1 MTEEEF
7 KDLTGSLETVGHYVP
22 TVRDMFQ
29 FLVDRKGYFRVDP
42 ENPKSW
48 RGYAGVKLNEN
59 QLLVEGQDAD
69 YSYWDMLAPL
79 DYFPEAG
86 RFEVAIKELLS
97 IKNIIF
103 IHEKVIS
110 QYEDLAREFGLELQL
125 TSTNWSAQFVITLPA
140 EELIAE
146 FEKYEALINKL

>member
-7 KDLTGSLETVGHYVP
+7 KELTESLETVGHYTP

-29 FLVDRKGYFRVDP
+29 FLVDRKGYLRVDP
-42 ENPKSW
+42 ENPKAW
-48 RGYAGVKLNEN
+48 RGYAGVKLNE
-59 QLLVEGQDAD
+59 GQDT
-69 YSYWDMLAPL
+69 SSLHL

-86 RFEVAIKELLS
+86 RFEAPIKELLS
-97 IKNIIF
+97 IKTLMD
-103 IHEKVIS
+103 EGDKS
-110 QYEDLAREFGLELQL
+110 PYEDLAKDFGLELQL

-146 FEKYEALINKL
+146 YEKYEALINKL

>member
-7 KDLTGSLETVGHYVP
+7 KELTGSLETVGHYTP

-42 ENPKSW
+42 ESPKSW
-48 RGYAGVKLNEN
+48 RGYAGVKLNE
-59 QLLVEGQDAD
+59 GQDASD
-69 YSYWDMLAPL
+69 LHL

-86 RFEVAIKELLS
+86 RFEAAIRELLS
-97 IKNIIF
+97 IKTTLD
-103 IHEKVIS
+103 EKVIS
-110 QYEDLAREFGLELQL
+110 QYEDLAKGFGLELQL
-125 TSTNWSAQFVITLPA
+125 AATTWSAQFVITLPA

-146 FEKYEALINKL
+146 YEKYEALINKL

>member
-7 KDLTGSLETVGHYVP
+7 KELTESLETVGHYVP

-48 RGYAGVKLNEN
+48 RVYAGVKLNE
-59 QLLVEGQDAD
+59 GQNASDLD
-69 YSYWDMLAPL
+69 L

-86 RFEVAIKELLS
+86 RFEAAIGELLS
-97 IKNIIF
+97 IKTLMD
-103 IHEKVIS
+103 EGDKS
-110 QYEDLAREFGLELQL
+110 PYEDLAKGFGLELQL

-146 FEKYEALINKL
+146 HEKYEALINKL

>member
-1 MTEEEF
+1 MTEDQF
-7 KDLTGSLETVGHYVP
+7 KELTGSLETVGHYTP

-42 ENPKSW
+42 ESPKSW
-48 RGYAGVKLNEN
+48 RGYAGVKLNEG
-59 QLLVEGQDAD
+59 EDAAGLD
-69 YSYWDMLAPL
+69 L

-86 RFEVAIKELLS
+86 RFEAPIREILCSKTMMD
-97 IKNIIF
+97 
-103 IHEKVIS
+103 EKVIS
-110 QYEDLAREFGLELQL
+110 QYEDLAKDFGLELQL

-146 FEKYEALINKL
+146 YEKYEALINKL

>member
-7 KDLTGSLETVGHYVP
+7 KELTESLETVGHYTP

-29 FLVDRKGYFRVDP
+29 FLVDRKGYLRVDP
-42 ENPKSW
+42 ENPKAW

-69 YSYWDMLAPL
+69 YSYWDMLSPL

-86 RFEVAIKELLS
+86 RFEVAIRELLS
-97 IKNIIF
+97 IKTMLD
-103 IHEKVIS
+103 EKVIS
-110 QYEDLAREFGLELQL
+110 QYEDLAKGFGLELQL
-125 TSTNWSAQFVITLPA
+125 ANTAFSAQFVITLPA

-146 FEKYEALINKL
+146 YEKYEALINKL

>member
-7 KDLTGSLETVGHYVP
+7 KDLTDSLETVGHYVP

-42 ENPKSW
+42 EDPKGW
-48 RGYAGVKLNEN
+48 RGYAGVKLNEG
-59 QLLVEGQDAD
+59 EDAGGLD
-69 YSYWDMLAPL
+69 L

-86 RFEVAIKELLS
+86 RFEAPIRELLS
-97 IKNIIF
+97 IKTLMDK
-103 IHEKVIS
+103 KVIS
-110 QYEDLAREFGLELQL
+110 QYEDLAKGFGLELQL
-125 TSTNWSAQFVITLPA
+125 TATTFSAQFVITLPT

>member
-7 KDLTGSLETVGHYVP
+7 KELTESLETVGHYTP

-29 FLVDRKGYFRVDP
+29 FLVDRKGYLRVDP
-42 ENPKSW
+42 ENPKAW
-48 RGYAGVKLNEN
+48 RGYAGVKLNEG
-59 QLLVEGQDAD
+59 EDAAGLD
-69 YSYWDMLAPL
+69 L

-86 RFEVAIKELLS
+86 RFEAAIRELLS
-97 IKNIIF
+97 IKTMLD
-103 IHEKVIS
+103 EKVIS

>member
-1 MTEEEF
+1 MTEDQF
-7 KDLTGSLETVGHYVP
+7 KDLTDSLETVGHYVP

-42 ENPKSW
+42 ESPKSW
-48 RGYAGVKLNEN
+48 RGYAGVKLNEG
-59 QLLVEGQDAD
+59 EDAAGLD
-69 YSYWDMLAPL
+69 L

-86 RFEVAIKELLS
+86 RFEVAIRELLS
-97 IKNIIF
+97 IKTMLD
-103 IHEKVIS
+103 EKVIS
-110 QYEDLAREFGLELQL
+110 QYEDLAKGFGLEIQR

>member
-7 KDLTGSLETVGHYVP
+7 KELTESLETVGHYTP

-42 ENPKSW
+42 ESPKSW
-48 RGYAGVKLNEN
+48 RGYAGVKLNEG
-59 QLLVEGQDAD
+59 EDAAGLD
-69 YSYWDMLAPL
+69 L

-86 RFEVAIKELLS
+86 RFEAAIRELLS
-97 IKNIIF
+97 IKTMLD
-103 IHEKVIS
+103 EKVIS
-110 QYEDLAREFGLELQL
+110 QYEDLAKDFGLELQL

-146 FEKYEALINKL
+146 YEKYEALINKL

>member
-7 KDLTGSLETVGHYVP
+7 KELTGSLETVGHYVP

-48 RGYAGVKLNEN
+48 RGYAGVKLNE
-59 QLLVEGQDAD
+59 GQDSSD
-69 YSYWDMLAPL
+69 LHL

-86 RFEVAIKELLS
+86 RFEVAIRELLS
-97 IKNIIF
+97 IKTLMD
-103 IHEKVIS
+103 EGDKS
-110 QYEDLAREFGLELQL
+110 PYEDLAKGFGLELQL
-125 TSTNWSAQFVITLPA
+125 TNTTWSAQFVITLPA

-146 FEKYEALINKL
+146 YEKYEALINKL

>member
-1 MTEEEF
+1 MTEDQF
-7 KDLTGSLETVGHYVP
+7 KELTESLETVGHYVP

-42 ENPKSW
+42 ESPKGW

-59 QLLVEGQDAD
+59 QLLVEGQDVD

-86 RFEVAIKELLS
+86 RFEAAIRELLS
-97 IKNIIF
+97 IKTMLD
-103 IHEKVIS
+103 EKVIS
-110 QYEDLAREFGLELQL
+110 QYEDLAKGFGLELQL
-125 TSTNWSAQFVITLPA
+125 TNTAFSAQFVITLPA

-146 FEKYEALINKL
+146 YEKYEALINKL

>member
-7 KDLTGSLETVGHYVP
+7 KELTESLETVGHYTP

-42 ENPKSW
+42 ENPKAW
-48 RGYAGVKLNEN
+48 RGYAGVKLNEGEDSAG
-59 QLLVEGQDAD
+59 LD
-69 YSYWDMLAPL
+69 L

-86 RFEVAIKELLS
+86 RFEAAIRELLS
-97 IKNIIF
+97 IKTLMD
-103 IHEKVIS
+103 EGDKS
-110 QYEDLAREFGLELQL
+110 PYEDLAKDFGLELQL

-146 FEKYEALINKL
+146 FEKYEALINNL

>member
-7 KDLTGSLETVGHYVP
+7 KELTESLETVGHYVP

-42 ENPKSW
+42 ENPKAW
-48 RGYAGVKLNEN
+48 RGYAGVKLNE
-59 QLLVEGQDAD
+59 GQDAAGLD
-69 YSYWDMLAPL
+69 L

-86 RFEVAIKELLS
+86 RFEAAIKELLS
-97 IKNIIF
+97 IKTLMD
-103 IHEKVIS
+103 EGDKS
-110 QYEDLAREFGLELQL
+110 PYEDLAKGFGLELQL
-125 TSTNWSAQFVITLPA
+125 TATTWSAQFVITLPA

-146 FEKYEALINKL
+146 YEKYEALINKL

>member
-1 MTEEEF
+1 MTEDQF
-7 KDLTGSLETVGHYVP
+7 KELTESLETVGHYTP
-22 TVRDMFQ
+22 TVRDMFK

-42 ENPKSW
+42 ESPKSW
-48 RGYAGVKLNEN
+48 RGYAGVKLNEG
-59 QLLVEGQDAD
+59 EDAAGLD
-69 YSYWDMLAPL
+69 L

-86 RFEVAIKELLS
+86 RFEVAIRELLS
-97 IKNIIF
+97 IKTMLD
-103 IHEKVIS
+103 EKVIS
-110 QYEDLAREFGLELQL
+110 QYEDLAKDFGLELQL

>member
-7 KDLTGSLETVGHYVP
+7 KDLTGSLETVGHYTP

-42 ENPKSW
+42 ESPKSW
-48 RGYAGVKLNEN
+48 RGYAGVKLNE
-59 QLLVEGQDAD
+59 GQDASD
-69 YSYWDMLAPL
+69 LHL

-86 RFEVAIKELLS
+86 RFEAAIRELLS
-97 IKNIIF
+97 IKTTMD
-103 IHEKVIS
+103 EKVIS
-110 QYEDLAREFGLELQL
+110 QYEDLAKGFGLELQL
-125 TSTNWSAQFVITLPA
+125 TATTWSAQFVITLPA

>member
-7 KDLTGSLETVGHYVP
+7 KELTESLETVGHYVP

-29 FLVDRKGYFRVDP
+29 FLVDRKGYLRVDP

-69 YSYWDMLAPL
+69 YSYWEMLAPL

-86 RFEVAIKELLS
+86 RFEVAIRELLS
-97 IKNIIF
+97 IKTMLD
-103 IHEKVIS
+103 EKVIS
-110 QYEDLAREFGLELQL
+110 QYEDLAKGFGLELQL
-125 TSTNWSAQFVITLPA
+125 ANTAFSAQFVITLPA

-146 FEKYEALINKL
+146 YEKYEALINKL

>member
-7 KDLTGSLETVGHYVP
+7 KELTGSLETVGHYVP

-42 ENPKSW
+42 ESPKSW
-48 RGYAGVKLNEN
+48 RGYAAVKLNE
-59 QLLVEGQDAD
+59 GQDPAG
-69 YSYWDMLAPL
+69 LEL

-86 RFEVAIKELLS
+86 RFEAAIRELLS
-97 IKNIIF
+97 IKTTLD
-103 IHEKVIS
+103 EKVTS
-110 QYEDLAREFGLELQL
+110 QYEDLAKGFGLELQL
-125 TSTNWSAQFVITLPA
+125 TNTTWSAQFVITLPA

-146 FEKYEALINKL
+146 FEKYEEIINKL

>member
-7 KDLTGSLETVGHYVP
+7 KELTGSLETVGHYVP

-42 ENPKSW
+42 ENPKAW
-48 RGYAGVKLNEN
+48 RGYAGVKLNE
-59 QLLVEGQDAD
+59 GQDSSD
-69 YSYWDMLAPL
+69 LHL

-86 RFEVAIKELLS
+86 RFEAAIRELLS
-97 IKNIIF
+97 IKTTLD
-103 IHEKVIS
+103 EKVIS
-110 QYEDLAREFGLELQL
+110 QYEDLAKGFGLELQL
-125 TSTNWSAQFVITLPA
+125 TNTTWSAQFVITLPA

-146 FEKYEALINKL
+146 FEKYEEIINKL

>member
-7 KDLTGSLETVGHYVP
+7 KELTESLETVGHYVP

-42 ENPKSW
+42 ENPKAW
-48 RGYAGVKLNEN
+48 RGYAGVKLNE
-59 QLLVEGQDAD
+59 GQDA
-69 YSYWDMLAPL
+69 SNLHL

-86 RFEVAIKELLS
+86 RFEAAIRELLS
-97 IKNIIF
+97 IKTLMD
-103 IHEKVIS
+103 EGDKS
-110 QYEDLAREFGLELQL
+110 PYEDLAKGFGLELQL

-146 FEKYEALINKL
+146 YEKYEALINKL